1 VLVHEPQEDPVA
13 LPLLQGGELPL
24 ADPGQLTLVAVLRRA
39 GEARGVEQVHILGRV
54 DVGDEG
60 HKPAVAV
67 LRERQPRF
75 LQHLAAD
82 AVLRAFPVLKFS
94 ADADPFVVIFV
105 VLLFYAVEHQ
115 ILSIALKIAERRLLH
130 APSLPCVCF
139 LYCIRGWGKS
149 KRGELVCAFCR
160 VSA

>member
-1 VLVHEPQEDPVA
+1 MLVHEPQEDPVT
-13 LPLLQGGELPL
+13 LPLLQGGELL
-24 ADPGQLTLVAVLRRA
+24 LVDPGQLTLVAVLRRA
-39 GEARGVEQVHILGRV
+39 GEARGVEQVHILGRP
-54 DVGDEG
+54 DIGDEG

-105 VLLFYAVEHQ
+105 VLLFYTVEHQ

>member
-1 VLVHEPQEDPVA
+1 MLVHEPQEDPVA

-67 LRERQPRF
+67 LRESQPRF
-75 LQHLAAD
+75 LQNLAAD
-82 AVLRAFPVLKFS
+82 AVLRAFLILKFS
-94 ADADPFVVIFV
+94 ADADPLPKNAVKVQQEEPIQLTMLTKDTE
-105 VLLFYAVEHQ
+105 VLNRLKSLDVNTLTPIESMNILFELANM
-115 ILSIALKIAERRLLH
+115 LK
-130 APSLPCVCF
+130 
-139 LYCIRGWGKS
+139 
-149 KRGELVCAFCR
+149 
-160 VSA
+160 